1 MCTGLIIILIIL
13 LIILLIAFINLVILF
28 IPSLYLR
35 IYCKESYKVYKYI
48 LENVH
53 EGIIIEQETTFIQ
66 IKYPNY
72 MVYIFPHKDDI
83 GIYDKS
89 DNMVFT
95 DFHRKHATKLIRKI
109 YEHFGI
115 NNN

>member
-1 MCTGLIIILIIL
+1 MCTCLIIFLVVLLIILIIAL
-13 LIILLIAFINLVILF
+13 VNLVILG

-35 IYCKESYKVYKYI
+35 IYCRKSYKVYKYI
-48 LENVH
+48 LENVYA
-53 EGIIIEQETTFIQ
+53 GTIIQQETDFIQ
-66 IKYPNY
+66 IKYPDY
-72 MVYIFPHKDDI
+72 MVYIFPNDNGI
-83 GIYDKS
+83 GIYDRF
-89 DNMVFT
+89 DNIVFT

>member
-1 MCTGLIIILIIL
+1 MSTCLIIILVVL
-13 LIILLIAFINLVILF
+13 LIILIIALGNLVSLS

-35 IYCKESYKVYKYI
+35 IHCRKSYKVYKYI

-53 EGIIIEQETTFIQ
+53 EGIIIEQETDFIQ
-66 IKYPNY
+66 IKYPDY
-72 MVYIFPHKDDI
+72 MVYIFPNNNGI
-83 GIYDKS
+83 GISDKF
-89 DNMVFT
+89 DNMLFT

-115 NNN
+115 N

>member
-1 MCTGLIIILIIL
+1 MCTCLIIFLVVLLIILIITL
-13 LIILLIAFINLVILF
+13 VNLVILC

-35 IYCKESYKVYKYI
+35 IYCRESYKVYKYI

-53 EGIIIEQETTFIQ
+53 EGTITQQEISYIQ

-72 MVYIFPHKDDI
+72 IVHIFPNDNSV
-83 GIYDKS
+83 GIYDKFG
-89 DNMVFT
+89 NIMFT
-95 DFHRKHATKLIRKI
+95 DFHRKPATKLIRKI

-115 NNN
+115 N